1 MRKYAYNYG
10 KQDAINHFK
19 LKYAQ
24 YTFVHTIIN
33 KLTIGNVSS
42 LTRRKMCHHQSS
54 INLGDAILLEIICY
68 KKINKVVIGV
78 RSPRAVTSRKTVIS
92 IVDRVLKA
100 NDPNTLSEFCS
111 TITSTDNWAAGISQ
125 SMDWV
130 QTNRTTGKEEPS
142 THLLVQEKFTFQK
155 AISTIVTILINQVI
169 SSSTLVR
176 NPFLKNPLG
185 NIH

>member
-1 MRKYAYNYG
+1 
-10 KQDAINHFK
+10 
-19 LKYAQ
+19 
-24 YTFVHTIIN
+24 
-33 KLTIGNVSS
+33 
-42 LTRRKMCHHQSS
+42 MCHHQSS

-78 RSPRAVTSRKTVIS
+78 RSSGAVTSRKTVIS
-92 IVDRVLKA
+92 IIDRVLKA

-111 TITSTDNWAAGISQ
+111 TITSTDIGLPVSHSQWTESKLTELLEKKNLPLISQ
-125 SMDWV
+125 FKKNLPFKRLS
-130 QTNRTTGKEEPS
+130 QPLS
-142 THLLVQEKFTFQK
+142 
-155 AISTIVTILINQVI
+155 TILISQVI